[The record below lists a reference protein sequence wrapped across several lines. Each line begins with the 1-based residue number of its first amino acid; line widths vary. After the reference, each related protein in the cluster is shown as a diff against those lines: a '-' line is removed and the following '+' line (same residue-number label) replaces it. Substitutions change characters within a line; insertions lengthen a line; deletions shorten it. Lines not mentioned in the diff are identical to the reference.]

1 MCTRDSNYYS
11 QNGKENWYTI
21 ELGWFSFQPQIN
33 DATNIYN
40 TSLFK
45 FLINPNSQVILAIFL
60 DAHAQVAEGA
70 RLNRASKIIGVDI
83 NPEKFE
89 IGRLISNVSS
99 MIEKI

>member
-1 MCTRDSNYYS
+1 M
-11 QNGKENWYTI
+11 
-21 ELGWFSFQPQIN
+21 
-33 DATNIYN
+33 
-40 TSLFK
+40 
-45 FLINPNSQVILAIFL
+45 ILAIFL